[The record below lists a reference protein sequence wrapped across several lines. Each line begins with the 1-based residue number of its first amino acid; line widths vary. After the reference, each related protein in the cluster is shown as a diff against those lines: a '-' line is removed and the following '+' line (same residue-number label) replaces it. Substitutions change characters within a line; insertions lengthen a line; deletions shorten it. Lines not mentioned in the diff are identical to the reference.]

1 MEKLETKVST
11 CHLLMTQLL
20 FLLSLPDGLTQEVLD
35 MCVFLSFKTKQEKA
49 VEKKYADLNL
59 VNTKNNPSEK
69 DWNHICY
76 VQSLFLV

>member
-1 MEKLETKVST
+1 
-11 CHLLMTQLL
+11 
-20 FLLSLPDGLTQEVLD
+20 
-35 MCVFLSFKTKQEKA
+35 VFLSFKTKQEKA

-76 VQSLFLV
+76 VQSLFLVW